1 MSELLYG
8 KNPILEA
15 LRAGRRKAQKF
26 YHLKSGKKEPAIEE
40 ILEICRQRHI
50 NSVEVG
56 RDWFE
61 AKLSGVLAQGWALE
75 CSEFPYLELEALFPK
90 LSEKKQGLVL
100 ALDQVQDPQ
109 NLGAILRNAEA
120 VAADAV
126 ILCTDRAIEVT
137 SAVVKASAGA
147 SEHLSIAKVVNL
159 ARAME
164 QLKEHGF
171 WAVGTSLEAKENAL
185 AFDWPDKILLVLG
198 SEGKGMRRL
207 IHEKCDFLI
216 KLPLLGRISS
226 LNVASTAAV
235 CLYEILRNQAGKR
248 AT

>member
-15 LRAGRRKAQKF
+15 LRASRRKAQKF
-26 YHLKSGKKEPAIEE
+26 YHLKSGKKDPAIEE
-40 ILEICRQRHI
+40 VLEICRLRQI
-50 NSVEVG
+50 NSIEVG

-90 LSEKKQGLVL
+90 LSEKKQSIVL
-100 ALDQVQDPQ
+100 ALDQIQDPQ

-120 VAADAV
+120 VAVDAV

-137 SAVVKASAGA
+137 PAVVKASAGA
-147 SEHLSIAKVVNL
+147 SEHLAITKVINL

-164 QLKEHGF
+164 QLKEKNF
-171 WAVGTSLEAKENAL
+171 WAVGTSLEAKENGL
-185 AFDWPDKILLVLG
+185 VFDWPEKLLLVLG

-216 KLPLLGRISS
+216 KLPVLGRISS

-235 CLYEILRNQAGKR
+235 CLYESLRKQRFKA
-248 AT
+248 